1 MEQRSSETPSSVES
15 FSDAESWDLLDSSS
29 DESAEAS
36 VNPKQTPSTSSSI
49 YLKVTSQG
57 EIQECDVSEEK
68 QRPQPEDN
76 TLPLPKSQA
85 PELTG
90 MQGHNNSSNQP
101 DPASFCNFEMSLDKV
116 IEAALNRMSTSSTT
130 ALDNIMATWNGSV
143 KEFNVDME
151 ELQLRPENSTMPPPM
166 HQAPQFPGMEMLKA
180 VAEDINKLA
189 SHLYQLDLA
198 TVIPN
203 LTSTTNPLAFVSMI
217 PQRKIQEFKMQER
230 IQQHRPD
237 YSTMPPPMYQVP
249 QFTGMHGHNG
259 SSCQPAPATSCN
271 FAMGPGQPVNSISTA
286 TVFEGNQ
293 VTGANSHHVPTSTT
307 VQQLQGNSLFCA
319 RASCVFFSLGQS
331 VDSIS
336 NATNCRR
343 CLTLDEQRAIM
354 EEVENCL
361 DKTVGDLLKLV
372 KPDNSHITGPI
383 IFRCSTTLRNLR
395 LFYKNI

>member
-166 HQAPQFPGMEMLKA
+166 HQAPQFPGMEMLK
-180 VAEDINKLA
+180 
-189 SHLYQLDLA
+189 
-198 TVIPN
+198 
-203 LTSTTNPLAFVSMI
+203 
-217 PQRKIQEFKMQER
+217 
-230 IQQHRPD
+230 
-237 YSTMPPPMYQVP
+237 
-249 QFTGMHGHNG
+249 G
-259 SSCQPAPATSCN
+259 SSYQPVPAT
-271 FAMGPGQPVNSISTA
+271 
-286 TVFEGNQ
+286 
-293 VTGANSHHVPTSTT
+293 
-307 VQQLQGNSLFCA
+307 
-319 RASCVFFSLGQS
+319 
-331 VDSIS
+331 
-336 NATNCRR
+336 
-343 CLTLDEQRAIM
+343 
-354 EEVENCL
+354 
-361 DKTVGDLLKLV
+361 
-372 KPDNSHITGPI
+372 
-383 IFRCSTTLRNLR
+383 
-395 LFYKNI
+395 